1 MISLLEY
8 MVVSD
13 DRQFRFSAAVSVP
26 PAGFVGSSWN
36 GLLKMNDHA
45 A

>member
-13 DRQFRFSAAVSVP
+13 DRQFRFSAAVRVAP
-26 PAGFVGSSWN
+26 GRVVGSSWN

>member
-13 DRQFRFSAAVSVP
+13 DRQFRFSAAVS
-26 PAGFVGSSWN
+26 AASDRLCGSSWN